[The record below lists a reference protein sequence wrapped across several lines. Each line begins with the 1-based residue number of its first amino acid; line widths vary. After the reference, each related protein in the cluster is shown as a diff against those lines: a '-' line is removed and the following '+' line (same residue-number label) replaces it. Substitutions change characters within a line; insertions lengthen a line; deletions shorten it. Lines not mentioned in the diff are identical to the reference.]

1 MRRPVGWMTLAILV
15 AYGCATPQT
24 LRLVPVRPRA
34 GLSASVPPA
43 SQAVVTASNSSA
55 RNQATVGILK
65 QPASG
70 TVPLKGTL
78 KLDAGYLVNAGAGK
92 VMLAGQQGAR
102 IAAIGG
108 GRLVGN
114 DAASLVG
121 NDAASLVGNDAA
133 SLVGND
139 AASLVGN
146 DSASLI
152 VNDAGVVVSA
162 GQGNVI
168 APLIANGGGN
178 LIANGGGNLIAN
190 GGGNLIANGGGNA
203 IARWSLLAEEGV
215 NSATA
220 RLGEILPAVGMRLRV
235 ESTVDGRRV
244 SLGEQA
250 NGEPVYEVFTNAL
263 GAFTVYVPENI
274 AENVRVV
281 AEPGALQDQRLRYD
295 LLVAGNGQRAAELDE
310 DSKMMMGML
319 RTVLGGYIR
328 DGLESRGMNPSIR
341 PDGDVSVVSNSTGD
355 VNKDQL
361 TAVRMELAALGEEIG
376 FNRLSGAQKIAFGN
390 EFADRA
396 MAHVNLSAIRPFPDT
411 FDEKI
416 SIVAMMVEDFQY
428 IRREITT
435 RIDRLTDERKDV
447 AQFFNAQPWLQG
459 AMYLD
464 QTCYTIKKPADFCD
478 FLTRHQ
484 LRRLTLDP
492 RERANRFQ
500 FVCQEAGID
509 YPDTRRDR
517 FAAVSQG
524 LIMTLLGKYAFKDD
538 DRQQM
543 YKELRQQAN
552 SFLTASPVPGAAAQD
567 ALMFD
572 SCGSIASPTPRE

>member
-1 MRRPVGWMTLAILV
+1 
-15 AYGCATPQT
+15 
-24 LRLVPVRPRA
+24 
-34 GLSASVPPA
+34 
-43 SQAVVTASNSSA
+43 
-55 RNQATVGILK
+55 
-65 QPASG
+65 
-70 TVPLKGTL
+70 
-78 KLDAGYLVNAGAGK
+78 
-92 VMLAGQQGAR
+92 
-102 IAAIGG
+102 
-108 GRLVGN
+108 
-114 DAASLVG
+114 
-121 NDAASLVGNDAA
+121 
-133 SLVGND
+133 
-139 AASLVGN
+139 
-146 DSASLI
+146 
-152 VNDAGVVVSA
+152 
-162 GQGNVI
+162 
-168 APLIANGGGN
+168 
-178 LIANGGGNLIAN
+178 
-190 GGGNLIANGGGNA
+190 LIANGGGNA

-250 NGEPVYEVFTNAL
+250 NGEPVYEVVTNAL

-310 DSKMMMGML
+310 DSKIMMGML

-509 YPDTRRDR
+509 YPETRRDR

-552 SFLTASPVPGAAAQD
+552 SFLTVSPVPGAAAQD
-567 ALMFD
+567 ALLFD